1 MQKIKVLES
10 QNELKTLQVHNR
22 ALTLMTDFNMTP
34 DMIKD
39 PVKIIN
45 PNFNQKAM
53 TNNPSRKNTGN
64 NYNIIDGW
72 CAEPDTDFN
81 FTLEL
86 YSYEETEAILTD
98 ILTQVSGSN
107 HLLEFLS
114 GSEEFRQLI
123 ESILDK

>member
-1 MQKIKVLES
+1 
-10 QNELKTLQVHNR
+10 
-22 ALTLMTDFNMTP
+22 MTDFNMTP
-34 DMIKD
+34 DMLKD
-39 PVKIIN
+39 PTKLIN
-45 PNFNQKAM
+45 PNFNLKAM
-53 TNNPSRKNTGN
+53 TNTLSRKNTGN
-64 NYNIIDGW
+64 NYNIMDGW
-72 CAEPDTDFN
+72 GGVEGESENEFN

-114 GSEEFRQLI
+114 NSEEFRQLI